1 MPDYNPLNWFRSK
14 SLRTGVTADTTD
26 IDVSAWSVDVINA
39 LSDDYAN
46 LARPY
51 CDNPVI
57 RAAIEA
63 MRRNVCKAT
72 LQVGYY
78 DEEGGFQPV
87 DHPLLQIWREPA
99 PGETE
104 STLVEFIYQQLLED
118 GNAYVPA
125 ISDRDTQ
132 TGGTIRELQPIPYSW
147 LQVPT
152 YGQAIGEITEYP
164 FVGFDGGRGFQFTT
178 PRERMLHFRVGK
190 SSTTAARGR
199 SPLEAVRAE
208 LALIKLTA
216 IYETTILSRS
226 GVPSWLVSLTGTG
239 AQMMTSDNI
248 AVLQSDIKRAVSG
261 KGVGRPLIFKGGEL
275 DIKTP
280 GFSPKDLSVQEMTE
294 IAVARV
300 CGVLGWS
307 PMSLKQ
313 PDTGKTYSNLIEAN
327 RASWRDA
334 IIPFMEL
341 LAMQLTRLVRT
352 LPTGYD
358 GAIAQP
364 DSMLTVRFDTSQI
377 EELAADTKAL
387 AERVAMLYQSDKPVI
402 TLNEAR
408 QIMGY
413 AEIESMD
420 TPDEAAEDAAEG
432 EAE

>member
-1 MPDYNPLNWFRSK
+1 
-14 SLRTGVTADTTD
+14 
-26 IDVSAWSVDVINA
+26 
-39 LSDDYAN
+39 
-46 LARPY
+46 
-51 CDNPVI
+51 
-57 RAAIEA
+57 
-63 MRRNVCKAT
+63 
-72 LQVGYY
+72 
-78 DEEGGFQPV
+78 
-87 DHPLLQIWREPA
+87 
-99 PGETE
+99 
-104 STLVEFIYQQLLED
+104 
-118 GNAYVPA
+118 
-125 ISDRDTQ
+125 
-132 TGGTIRELQPIPYSW
+132 
-147 LQVPT
+147 
-152 YGQAIGEITEYP
+152 
-164 FVGFDGGRGFQFTT
+164 
-178 PRERMLHFRVGK
+178 
-190 SSTTAARGR
+190 
-199 SPLEAVRAE
+199 VRAE

-334 IIPFMEL
+334 IIPFLEL
-341 LAMQLTRLVRT
+341 LSMQLTRLVRT

-364 DSMLTVRFDTSQI
+364 DNMLTVRFDTSQI

-387 AERVAMLYQSDKPVI
+387 SDRAVALYQSGLLS
-402 TLNEAR
+402 LNEAR

-413 AEIESMD
+413 AEIESQD
-420 TPDEAAEDAAEG
+420 TPAEAAEDAAEG

>member
-1 MPDYNPLNWFRSK
+1 M
-14 SLRTGVTADTTD
+14 
-26 IDVSAWSVDVINA
+26 
-39 LSDDYAN
+39 
-46 LARPY
+46 
-51 CDNPVI
+51 
-57 RAAIEA
+57 
-63 MRRNVCKAT
+63 
-72 LQVGYY
+72 
-78 DEEGGFQPV
+78 
-87 DHPLLQIWREPA
+87 
-99 PGETE
+99 
-104 STLVEFIYQQLLED
+104 
-118 GNAYVPA
+118 
-125 ISDRDTQ
+125 
-132 TGGTIRELQPIPYSW
+132 
-147 LQVPT
+147 
-152 YGQAIGEITEYP
+152 
-164 FVGFDGGRGFQFTT
+164 
-178 PRERMLHFRVGK
+178 
-190 SSTTAARGR
+190 
-199 SPLEAVRAE
+199 
-208 LALIKLTA
+208 TA

-334 IIPFMEL
+334 IIPFLEL
-341 LAMQLTRLVRT
+341 LSMQLTRLVRT

-364 DSMLTVRFDTSQI
+364 DNMLTVRFDTSQI

-387 AERVAMLYQSDKPVI
+387 SDRAVALYQSGLLS
-402 TLNEAR
+402 LNEAR

-420 TPDEAAEDAAEG
+420 TPAEAAEDAAEG
-432 EAE
+432 EAS